1 MAEERK
7 GQALGAGLL
16 GATAGGIA
24 GAGLGYILAKA
35 QPAKAAPEEPSKETV
50 VVFQL
55 DEATIA
61 TIAQGVTSALE
72 PILEE
77 LAMPVKTQKQ
87 VVFKQTVDSLQGI
100 KEHRRIPMLKTVRT
114 ITIHW
119 PPGCSALV
127 DVAVGYSQDK
137 RLLPEEGYLALDDTT
152 PTWPVNKDTESDTLW
167 VEIRNGDSTNPH
179 TISIIVN
186 YEEA

>member
-1 MAEERK
+1 VAEERK

-16 GATAGGIA
+16 GAAAGGA
-24 GAGLGYILAKA
+24 VGAGLGYVLGKS
-35 QPAKAAPEEPSKETV
+35 QPAKVAPEEPPKETI

-61 TIAQGVTSALE
+61 AIAQGVTSALE

-77 LAMPVKTQKQ
+77 LAMPAKVQKQ
-87 VVFKQTVDSLQGI
+87 TVFKQTPDPLQGI
-100 KEHRRIPMLKTVRT
+100 IEHQRIPTLKTVRT

-119 PPGCSALV
+119 PPGCNALV
-127 DVAVGYSQDK
+127 EVAVGYSQDK
-137 RLLPEEGYLALDDTT
+137 RLLPEEGYLALDNTT
-152 PTWPVNKDTESDTLW
+152 PTWSVNKDTESDTLW
-167 VEIRNGDSTNPH
+167 VEIRNGDAANAH
-179 TISIIVN
+179 TISVIVN